1 MQIEI
6 TPQAADHIR
15 SHGGRAIIDLL
26 QHST

>member
-15 SHGGRAIIDLL
+15 RQGGRAIIDLL